1 MGQPIE
7 EPKRSKGP
15 KGQTMSVLKAI
26 FHYTIGIILGI
37 GNAIFFLSEIF
48 KQIFTGRVRFS
59 EVLKQIYEQG
69 IQSLVIIALTSFA
82 SGAVLALQGYVM
94 LSRFGATEYVAHLVA
109 LSLVRELSPV
119 FGSFIFSG
127 KAGAR
132 IAAELGAMNVNN
144 QILATRTMGVDP
156 MEYLVVPR
164 MIACFFVLPLLVV
177 FSEIVGVMGG
187 YFIGVTEANI
197 PGSFYITQTLKAV
210 KYVDF
215 FSGFIKTFFF
225 ALLIGWVC
233 CYQGFYAKGGSLGV
247 GKYTT
252 QAVAFSYIFV
262 VLSNVLL
269 TKIILTLWG

>member
-1 MGQPIE
+1 MRILQ
-7 EPKRSKGP
+7 
-15 KGQTMSVLKAI
+15 AI
-26 FHYTIGIILGI
+26 YHYAVDVTVGL
-37 GNAIFFLSEIF
+37 GNAVFFLFDILSRILKGKF
-48 KQIFTGRVRFS
+48 RKG
-59 EVLKQIYEQG
+59 EVLRQIYEQG
-69 IQSLVIIALTSFA
+69 MQSVVIIALTSFA

-94 LSRFGATEYVAHLVA
+94 LKRFGATEYVAHLVA

-156 MEYLVVPR
+156 VEFLIVPR
-164 MIACFFVLPLLVV
+164 MVACFFSLPILVV
-177 FSEIVGVMGG
+177 FSEVIGIMGG
-187 YFIGVTEANI
+187 FFIGVTEANI

-210 KYVDF
+210 GYVDF

-225 ALLIGWVC
+225 AILIGWIC
-233 CYQGFYAKGGSLGV
+233 CYQGFFAKGGSLGV

-262 VLSNVLL
+262 VLSNVIL